1 MIAFRISKANY
12 AKSLQAS
19 GSANRWN
26 RSGQFVLYC
35 ASSRALATLELL
47 AHRNAIMPKAPYK
60 LMHMEFDE
68 RLVTSIGKLPKQ
80 WNTIAGMH
88 KTQALGAAWYQ
99 KQGSVV
105 LKVPSAL
112 IKDEYNFVIN
122 VNHPDFKKVSL
133 VRTEN
138 FVWDGRLL

>member
-1 MIAFRISKANY
+1 
-12 AKSLQAS
+12 LP
-19 GSANRWN
+19 
-26 RSGQFVLYC
+26 
-35 ASSRALATLELL
+35 LESQ
-47 AHRNAIMPKAPYK
+47 RQTTPK
-60 LMHMEFDE
+60 
-68 RLVTSIGKLPKQ
+68 SIGKLPKQ